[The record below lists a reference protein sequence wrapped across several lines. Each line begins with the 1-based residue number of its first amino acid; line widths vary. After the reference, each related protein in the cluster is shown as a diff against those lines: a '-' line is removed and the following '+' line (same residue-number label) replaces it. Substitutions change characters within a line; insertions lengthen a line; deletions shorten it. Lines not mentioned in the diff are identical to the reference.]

1 MSVLKVVPRGPG
13 SVEWRVE
20 APSPLH
26 GRSLAHCALG
36 GVLLALL
43 VSRGVE

>member
-1 MSVLKVVPRGPG
+1 MSVLNVLPRGPG

-20 APSPLH
+20 APSPLQ
-26 GRSLAHCALG
+26 GRSLARAALG

-43 VSRGVE
+43 VSE

>member
-1 MSVLKVVPRGPG
+1 MSVLSVLPRGPG

-20 APSPLH
+20 APSPLQ
-26 GRSLAHCALG
+26 GRSLARAALG

-43 VSRGVE
+43 VSE